1 MCRIENVFFNWNVPK
16 RFGAYLLPESSS
28 AEKQITSFCNQHTL
42 FVWLSVQKMN
52 LLKKKSKKRTV

>member
-1 MCRIENVFFNWNVPK
+1 MCRIENVFFTWNVPK

-42 FVWLSVQKMN
+42 RVAQCSKNEFI
-52 LLKKKSKKRTV
+52 KKKSKKRTV